1 MTDDNDSSRSDRK
14 SNSTSD
20 TNNSQPTRN
29 HVPPFRAD
37 STRKSRVNDSR
48 NGSFTRSQWEDIPS
62 DPDIRADF
70 GYEVTRWETI
80 DTATDSNQIIFMPQN
95 EELIKDD
102 AFIVAN
108 ESDLCDLGKN
118 Y

>member
-1 MTDDNDSSRSDRK
+1 MTDNNDSSRSDRQ
-14 SNSTSD
+14 SNSSEA
-20 TNNSQPTRN
+20 NNSQPARN
-29 HVPPFRAD
+29 HVPPFTADTSRRQRATD
-37 STRKSRVNDSR
+37 SSNE
-48 NGSFTRSQWEDIPS
+48 SFTRSQWEDIPS

-70 GYEVTRWETI
+70 GYEITRWETI
-80 DTATDSNQIIFMPQN
+80 DTATDSNQLIFMPQN

-108 ESDLCDLGKN
+108 EEDLCDLGKN

>member
-1 MTDDNDSSRSDRK
+1 MTDNNDNSRSDRK

-20 TNNSQPTRN
+20 ANNSQPTRN
-29 HVPPFRAD
+29 HIPPFTAD
-37 STRKSRVNDSR
+37 TSRKRQGDESSNESL
-48 NGSFTRSQWEDIPS
+48 TRSQWEDLPS

-70 GYEVTRWETI
+70 GYEIARWETI
-80 DTATDSNQIIFMPQN
+80 DTATDSNQLIFMPQN
-95 EELIKDD
+95 EELLKDD

-108 ESDLCDLGKN
+108 EEDLCDLGKN

>member
-1 MTDDNDSSRSDRK
+1 MTDNNDNSRSDRQ
-14 SNSTSD
+14 SNSPSD
-20 TNNSQPTRN
+20 DNSGPSRN
-29 HVPPFRAD
+29 HVPPFTADTSRKQRASD
-37 STRKSRVNDSR
+37 SS

-80 DTATDSNQIIFMPQN
+80 DTATDSDQLIFMPQN
-95 EELIKDD
+95 EELIKED
-102 AFIVAN
+102 AFIVAKA
-108 ESDLCDLGKN
+108 EDLCDLGKN